1 MRLENDSTNVLLMRA
16 GKDQEGGRE
25 YGGADMTG
33 LCVFLFAEAETKV
46 ACLLVVGNYSKVQ
59 KVRRASANG
68 STAVIPF

>member
-1 MRLENDSTNVLLMRA
+1 M
-16 GKDQEGGRE
+16 EGL
-25 YGGADMTG
+25 TG